1 MYRSYLYYYILLLL
15 FYNTAAVALQ
25 TNAETASGGQQVRNL
40 KIICNF
46 ESMFYLFARPYID
59 LPSHSILGFISSEI
73 SGLIGLFCTNLYQE
87 ESWQSREKECKSSR
101 RKLCLHYC
109 QGLGVRLIH
118 TSDCF

>member
-1 MYRSYLYYYILLLL
+1 MLLL

-25 TNAETASGGQQVRNL
+25 TNTETASGGWQSNQVRNL
-40 KIICNF
+40 KIMCNLK
-46 ESMFYLFARPYID
+46 SMFYLFAHPYID
-59 LPSHSILGFISSEI
+59 LPSLNILGIISSEI